1 MKIVLLGANGQLGSD
16 ISYVFYKSNY
26 DMHLIKVTRKNVDIS
41 DLSLLSDYLEGLDF
55 DVLVNCTA
63 YNRVDDAQSF
73 IRESFIINSHA
84 VQKMAQVCQ
93 LKGAK
98 FFHVSTDYVFGGN
111 KSLYDEPLTESTS
124 PAPINVYGASKLLGE
139 NLARLACDN
148 TFILRVASLFG
159 VAGSSGKGG
168 NFVET
173 MIKFAKERSKIQVV
187 SDQFMSPTG
196 TDFIANSFFKM
207 LEAKSEPGIYNVVNS
222 GSASWYEFA
231 KTIITK
237 SGLECE
243 VEPVSS
249 SFYKTLALRPSYSVL
264 DNTKLSDLIGP
275 IDHWEK
281 SLDNYLSRKGS
292 LVVANN

>member
-1 MKIVLLGANGQLGSD
+1 MQV
-16 ISYVFYKSNY
+16 
-26 DMHLIKVTRKNVDIS
+26 
-41 DLSLLSDYLEGLDF
+41 
-55 DVLVNCTA
+55 
-63 YNRVDDAQSF
+63 
-73 IRESFIINSHA
+73 NSHA

-111 KSLYDEPLTESTS
+111 KSAYNQPLSESTS

-139 NLARLACDN
+139 NLARLACEN

-173 MIKFAKERSKIQVV
+173 MIKFAKERPNLQVV

-196 TDFIANSFFKM
+196 TEFIASSFFKM
-207 LEAKSEPGIYNVVNS
+207 LEAKAEPSIYNVVNS

-231 KTIITK
+231 KTIIDK
-237 SGLECE
+237 AGLECE

-249 SFYKTLALRPSYSVL
+249 SFYKTVALRPSYSVL
-264 DNTKLSDLIGP
+264 DNAKLSKLIGP

-281 SLDNYLSRKGS
+281 SLDNYFFRKSG